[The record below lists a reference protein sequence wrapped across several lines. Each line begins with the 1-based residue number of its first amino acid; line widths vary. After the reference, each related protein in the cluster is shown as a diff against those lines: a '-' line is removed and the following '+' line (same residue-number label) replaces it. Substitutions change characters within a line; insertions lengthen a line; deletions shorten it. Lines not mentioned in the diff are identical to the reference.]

1 MRVLVTHHVA
11 IYTPNFETLEAFYT
25 QTLGFPV
32 TLRWDDATIIFI
44 DVGSTQIELI
54 GREATAGAPGPH
66 ALGQGVGI
74 NHLALHVADVD
85 QAFRELQERGVTV
98 LKEPVNYKTVRIAF
112 FSDPDGN
119 VLELVE
125 DRGDPQEE

>member
-1 MRVLVTHHVA
+1 IPIRNRAKRCIRETLMRVLATHHVA

-66 ALGQGVGI
+66 APFGG
-74 NHLALHVADVD
+74 
-85 QAFRELQERGVTV
+85 RV
-98 LKEPVNYKTVRIAF
+98 LK
-112 FSDPDGN
+112 
-119 VLELVE
+119 
-125 DRGDPQEE
+125 